1 MKIYKI
7 QSNCGGYKKPKG
19 HLDTQL
25 FPECEG
31 TDADR
36 DIVKK
41 NRKKNEKKASREVA
55 DKTPHEINECP
66 FCGDVMKCRCPS
78 WVHEQTGVGTT
89 NNLCS
94 ECQESSIRTAKKKKE
109 YKYNPYAVC
118 NTTVDKEKDP
128 EKYERC
134 VKKVKD
140 QQDKKKKQKKA
151 NSYNASEQSN
161 IKLCNCNLNGR
172 NCK

>member
-1 MKIYKI
+1 MKIYRL

-36 DIVKK
+36 DIGKK
-41 NRKKNEKKASREVA
+41 NRERKR
-55 DKTPHEINECP
+55 KTANNDGHFKNECP
-66 FCGDVMKCRCPS
+66 FCGDIEQCRCLS
-78 WVHEQTGVGTT
+78 KFHDGVDIVKT
-89 NNLCS
+89 NDLCQS
-94 ECQESSIRTAKKKKE
+94 CKEASIRTAKKKKE
-109 YKYNPYAVC
+109 YKYNPWAVC
-118 NTTVDKEKDP
+118 NVTVDKEKDP

-134 VKKVKD
+134 VKKVKE
-140 QQDKKKKQKKA
+140 QQDKKKNQKKA
-151 NSYNASEQSN
+151 NSYNASEQSHT
-161 IKLCNCNLNGR
+161 KLCNCSLNGQ

>member
-19 HLDTQL
+19 HLDTQM

-31 TDADR
+31 TDSDR
-36 DIVKK
+36 DIIRK
-41 NRKKNEKKASREVA
+41 NRKRKRKTSNNEGNFK
-55 DKTPHEINECP
+55 NECP
-66 FCGDVMKCRCPS
+66 FCGNIEQCRCPGKF
-78 WVHEQTGVGTT
+78 HDGVDIFKT
-89 NNLCS
+89 NDLCQS
-94 ECQESSIRTAKKKKE
+94 CKEASIHTAKKKKE
-109 YKYNPYAVC
+109 YKYNPYAIC

-140 QQDKKKKQKKA
+140 RQDKKNKQKKES
-151 NSYNASEQSN
+151 SYNAFEHSN
-161 IKLCNCNLNGR
+161 IKFCNCSLNGG
-172 NCK
+172 NCT